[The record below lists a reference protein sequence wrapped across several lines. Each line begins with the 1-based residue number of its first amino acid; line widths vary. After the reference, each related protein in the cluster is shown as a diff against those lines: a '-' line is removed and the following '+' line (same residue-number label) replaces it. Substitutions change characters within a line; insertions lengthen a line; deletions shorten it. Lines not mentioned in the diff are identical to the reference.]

1 MNFKQIQA
9 FTFTA
14 TLIGISLVFFWM
26 LRSYMFPIFWAAVI
40 AVLAQPLYDRLLIVC
55 KQKRGLAAAAT
66 MMVVVLIFLIP
77 AAGLLSLIIQQAFVV
92 YKDFGNAET
101 VASISTTLNGFIQ
114 LPIINNVIGD
124 INIQDAVSKWGSTIS
139 KYVYQFL
146 ASSGQ
151 DTARVLIQFFIML
164 YALYYFI
171 RDGKA
176 ILKKLM
182 HLLPLGDQHERE
194 LFKRFVSTTR
204 ATLKGTLLIGA
215 IQGIIGTVAFL
226 ICGIPA
232 ALFWGIIMVVLSIIP
247 GIGATIVMVPA
258 IIILLLTGNVWQAVV
273 VLIALVI
280 ASVIDNV
287 LRGPLVGKDTQMHP
301 LLIFFAT
308 LGGLLSFGITGIII
322 GPVITAFFLSIWE
335 IYAQKYKAEL
345 NISD

>member
-1 MNFKQIQA
+1 MNFKSIQS
-9 FTFTA
+9 FTFSVA
-14 TLIGISLVFFWM
+14 LVGISLVFIWM
-26 LRSYMFPIFWAAVI
+26 LRSYMYPIFWAAVI
-40 AVLAQPLYDRLLIVC
+40 AVLAQPLYARLLIVC
-55 KQKRGLAAAAT
+55 KQKSGLAAAVT
-66 MMVVVLIFLIP
+66 MMIVVLIFLIP

-101 VASISTTLNGFIQ
+101 VASISATLNEFIQ
-114 LPIINNVIGD
+114 LPIINNVVGD

-139 KYVYQFL
+139 KYAYQFL

-164 YALYYFI
+164 YTLYYFI

-182 HLLPLGDQHERE
+182 HLLPLGDQNERE

-280 ASVIDNV
+280 ASLIDNV

-335 IYAQKYKAEL
+335 IYAQKYKADL
-345 NISD
+345 DKSD